1 MMRSANPAL
10 SGQTFIS
17 EGRGGQ
23 AMTIQGTV
31 NKTAVSLGIL
41 MVTAFWTWG
50 QFYQGVNVQPFMM
63 ACVFGGFIVAMITI
77 FKKTA
82 APLTTPI
89 YAALEGLF
97 VGGISAYAESRF
109 PGIVI
114 QAVGLT
120 FAVLFSLLA
129 AYTSGMIPVT
139 QNFRLGVAAATGGIM
154 LVYLASWVM
163 SFFGSSIP
171 FIHES
176 GLLGIGFSLFVVVI
190 ASMNLVMDFDFIEQG
205 AEHGAPKYMEWF
217 GAFALLVTLIWL
229 YIEILRLLMKLQSR
243 RR

>member
-1 MMRSANPAL
+1 MRSANPAL
-10 SGQTFIS
+10 SGQTFVS
-17 EGRGGQ
+17 EGRVRSG

-31 NKTAVSLGIL
+31 NKTAISLGIL

-50 QFYQGVNVQPFMM
+50 QFYQGVNVNPLMM
-63 ACVFGGFIVAMITI
+63 GGAIGGFIVAMITI

-120 FAVLFSLLA
+120 FAVLFALLA
-129 AYTSGMIPVT
+129 AYSSGMIPVT

-154 LVYLASWVM
+154 LVYLASFVM

-190 ASMNLVMDFDFIEQG
+190 ASMTLVMDFDFIEQG
-205 AEHGAPKYMEWF
+205 AAHGAPKYMEWF
-217 GAFALLVTLIWL
+217 GAFALTVTLVWL

-243 RR
+243 SR